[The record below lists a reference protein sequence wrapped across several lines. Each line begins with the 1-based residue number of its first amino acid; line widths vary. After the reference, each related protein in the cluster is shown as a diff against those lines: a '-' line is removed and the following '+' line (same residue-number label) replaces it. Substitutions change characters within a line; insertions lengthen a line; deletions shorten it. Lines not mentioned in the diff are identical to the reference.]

1 MCVRLIFVYRTAVHS
16 QSVGKTDV
24 RFGNTLNTVSI
35 LWVMLDVKETLNCA
49 ASLIVNNLPY
59 LWH

>member
-1 MCVRLIFVYRTAVHS
+1 MCVRLKFVYRTAVNS

-24 RFGNTLNTVSI
+24 RFGNTLNIVSS
-35 LWVMLDVKETLNCA
+35 LCVMLDLKEMLNCA